1 MAPMVVPG
9 RAAQG
14 ALPAW
19 ELALS
24 LLLMVAAIAVVV
36 ILAGRLYQRSV
47 LQFGTPLKLRQGLKL
62 VRT

>member
-1 MAPMVVPG
+1 VVPG

-14 ALPAW
+14 ELPAW

-24 LLLMVAAIAVVV
+24 LLLMLAAILVVV
-36 ILAGRLYQRSV
+36 FLAGRIYERSV
-47 LQFGTPLKLRQGLKL
+47 LRFGTPLKLRQALKL